1 MLLICNLNLFVYFEI
16 NEGIQICTIVNL
28 ATIVYGLCFTV
39 IVYGFFLGFVPWEFI
54 GGPYCSA
61 EEDLYCDRGRK
72 IKIRGSSQSCYLGLF
87 NRLKWLELFTVFMFF
102 ISTKESMKKPFKDCL
117 FDTNWNGLL
126 PRRRFMW
133 FTLWCKSCLWYPIKT
148 NFLE

>member
-1 MLLICNLNLFVYFEI
+1 MLLICNLNLFVYFGI
-16 NEGIQICTIVNL
+16 NEGIQILTIVILGSVTVVFGVFL
-28 ATIVYGLCFTV
+28 AI
-39 IVYGFFLGFVPWEFI
+39 IPWEFI

-61 EEDLYCDRGRK
+61 EEEVYCSRGRK